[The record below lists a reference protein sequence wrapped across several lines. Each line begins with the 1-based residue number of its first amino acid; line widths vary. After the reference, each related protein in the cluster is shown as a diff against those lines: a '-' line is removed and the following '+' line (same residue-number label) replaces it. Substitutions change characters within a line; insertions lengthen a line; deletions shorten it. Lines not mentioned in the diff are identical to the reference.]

1 MLPHGP
7 YGLLPSILT
16 TLAWLAAL
24 FQDSCDYAQ
33 LTGPIVEDL
42 AVDPDRIP
50 PYLEVGFS
58 GYRSPVYIEEDDR
71 WRVDFTSKC
80 FNYDETEVQIDAIWK
95 AAKG

>member
-1 MLPHGP
+1 MLPHGA
-7 YGLLPSILT
+7 YGLVPSVLT

-24 FQDSCDYAQ
+24 FQDSCDYAH

-42 AVDPDRIP
+42 AVDSERVP

-58 GYRSPVYIEEDDR
+58 GYREPIYDENRDD
-71 WRVDFTSKC
+71 WYTDYTSRC
-80 FNYDETEVQIDAIWK
+80 FNYDETVVQIDSVWK